1 MTSRSVAF
9 HVAVLVFAG
18 LSRIAPATAQPIPI
32 AIMGSPDQ
40 TSWMGDV
47 RDKLVSTNQF
57 STIDTYDIAN
67 GTPTLAQMQAYKAIL
82 VFSDSPG
89 YKNSTAF
96 GNNLAAYVDAS
107 GGVVVAVFADAS
119 IHFSGAF
126 DTEDYW
132 AIEPFGQGGGKALTL
147 GTMHDPGSP
156 LLTGVLSF
164 QGGKSSYY
172 GTGALN
178 AAAVDVAD
186 WSNGVPLIAT
196 RVINGTN
203 RVDLNFY
210 PPSSGVR
217 SDFWVRETDGGKLMA
232 NALNYV
238 AGVAPA
244 PQPSWISA
252 APSGTPPAARAD
264 ASAIYNSTANQM
276 IVFGGN
282 TGPCSG
288 TAPSLNDTWVLAGAN
303 GLAGTPAWAQVAAG
317 GTLPPGRAGH
327 SAVYNSATDRM
338 IVFAGDSMACSSQKL
353 NDVWVLSN
361 ASGAGGTP
369 TWQSLT
375 ASGGPPPARS
385 GHVAAYDQ
393 ASNQMIVYGGAGA
406 SVNLT
411 DLWVLSGADGTSGTP
426 QWTNPVPTGTGPTA
440 TTDLAGT
447 YDAGANVMTVFG
459 GFTCC
464 SGPASNRAYFL
475 SNANGSEG
483 TPQWSSVLANGTP
496 PTARVGPVGVYN
508 STSKL
513 AEYFGASGTNSLWS
527 LTNANGTAPSEWTKL
542 VPTGTAPA
550 GRGGLGDN
558 PAMVMDPVSNR
569 LIIFGGAGPA
579 GFFNDVWILAQ

>member
-1 MTSRSVAF
+1 
-9 HVAVLVFAG
+9 
-18 LSRIAPATAQPIPI
+18 
-32 AIMGSPDQ
+32 
-40 TSWMGDV
+40 MGDV

-132 AIEPFGQGGGKALTL
+132 AIEPFGQGGGKALAL

-156 LLTGVLSF
+156 LLAGVLSF

-338 IVFAGDSMACSSQKL
+338 IVFAGDSMACSS
-353 NDVWVLSN
+353 
-361 ASGAGGTP
+361 
-369 TWQSLT
+369 
-375 ASGGPPPARS
+375 
-385 GHVAAYDQ
+385 
-393 ASNQMIVYGGAGA
+393 
-406 SVNLT
+406 
-411 DLWVLSGADGTSGTP
+411 
-426 QWTNPVPTGTGPTA
+426 
-440 TTDLAGT
+440 
-447 YDAGANVMTVFG
+447 
-459 GFTCC
+459 
-464 SGPASNRAYFL
+464 
-475 SNANGSEG
+475 
-483 TPQWSSVLANGTP
+483 
-496 PTARVGPVGVYN
+496 
-508 STSKL
+508 
-513 AEYFGASGTNSLWS
+513 
-527 LTNANGTAPSEWTKL
+527 
-542 VPTGTAPA
+542 
-550 GRGGLGDN
+550 
-558 PAMVMDPVSNR
+558 
-569 LIIFGGAGPA
+569 
-579 GFFNDVWILAQ
+579 